1 MTNGQD
7 SNKISELHQMQ
18 MGQQDSKQMG
28 DIGDTNEDYKEETK
42 KPRPRPINEF
52 LDSLRPDVDKLLEE

>member
-1 MTNGQD
+1 
-7 SNKISELHQMQ
+7 MQ